1 MNVLLRILRIQR
13 GEGRTVGLVVA
24 LMFLSVAGLTVG
36 ESGITALFF
45 DRIGTDALPL
55 VYLGQGIV
63 GLVGML
69 ALTGVLGRF
78 DRRRAYVT
86 LPVLLAGTI
95 LVERV
100 IGAAGPDWIYPVM
113 WLTVSLASLGQAIG
127 LWGTAGLVTDT
138 RRAKRLF
145 PLFGAG
151 SILGAVAG
159 GLGTGPL
166 ASAIG
171 TQNLLVV
178 WTLALLGSSA
188 LCAVILGLRRGVKR
202 PRVRSHRASAVAEL
216 RQGFALVRRS
226 PLLRWMAAASVLF
239 SLLFYSLYLP
249 FAQAASSH
257 YPDPEELAGF
267 LGIYWAAVTAIAFV
281 VSVLLANRLLGWF
294 GAAATLVVLPIL
306 YAGSFGLLV
315 VTSTFGTLVATRLA
329 VNVWLQGVTS
339 PSWETLVNVTP
350 EDRRDQTRA
359 FLNGGPAQAG
369 TAIAGVVQLV
379 GQGALTARQLSVIGL
394 VAAVITVM
402 VGWRIRRSY
411 TTALVEAIRA
421 GRPRVFD
428 DAIPNAAIA
437 VRGDGQA
444 TSLALA
450 ALEDPDPR
458 MRRLALDLVAD
469 ADDPRATEAL
479 RRACEDPDPIVR
491 ARAVEA
497 VGLADLLDEAGR
509 CRALEDGDAVVRLA
523 AVRATDPAET
533 PVAML
538 DDADASVVAASAARL
553 LAGPFRPEAE
563 DAVRRLLSAEDAET
577 RRSVVREL
585 GEAASPRDVVAM
597 VRVCVDDPSA
607 AVRAATLRALVA
619 GGPRVVVPVALEA
632 LASEEASLRHA
643 ALDALG
649 GTDLR
654 GFDAEIGRVV
664 RTRASLAERDRSM
677 AASIPPDGGAAELL
691 RDALRSRGRANA
703 LVALSALT
711 PTSRDPRAMRLAL
724 EHLSDGAGGELA
736 NAVETIEVAARSP
749 VARSLLAL
757 WEPAPIDAHRLAD
770 PASLDAAARDAD
782 PFIRACAE
790 LARSHRNEGG
800 TMARSRGSM
809 SPMELVLVLRG
820 IPLFAALAPGELQR
834 VAAISEERTYSDGE
848 VIGAEGD
855 LGDEMHVVL
864 DGAVRVV
871 RRDAGTIARR
881 VAGDAVGEMAVI
893 TRAPRVASLIAE
905 GDVRTLRVGLREF
918 EAMIRERPDIALAVM
933 RVLAERLGAMTA
945 DASRV

>member
-1 MNVLLRILRIQR
+1 MNVLLRTLRIQP
-13 GEGRTVGLVVA
+13 GEGRTVGLVVC
-24 LMFLSVAGLTVG
+24 LMFLAFAGLTVG

-55 VYLGQGIV
+55 MYLGQGAV
-63 GLVGML
+63 GLAGML

-100 IGAAGPDWIYPVM
+100 IGAADPAWIYPVM

-151 SILGAVAG
+151 CILGAVAG

-178 WTLALLGSSA
+178 WSLALLGSSA
-188 LCAVILGLRRGVKR
+188 LCATILGLHRGVRR
-202 PRVRSHRASAVAEL
+202 PRVHSQRASPVTEL
-216 RQGFALVRRS
+216 RRGFAFVRRS

-249 FAQAASSH
+249 FAQAASAH

-294 GAAATLVVLPIL
+294 GAAATLMVLPVL
-306 YAGSFGLLV
+306 YAGSFGVLV
-315 VTSTFGTLVATRLA
+315 VTSTFGTLVATRLG

-339 PSWETLVNVTP
+339 PAWETLVNVAP

-379 GQGALTARQLSVIGL
+379 GQEALTARQLSVIGL
-394 VAAVITVM
+394 VAAVITVV

-411 TTALVEAIRA
+411 ATALVEAIRA

-428 DAIPNAAIA
+428 DAIPNAAIS
-437 VRGDGQA
+437 VRSDGQA

-450 ALEDPDPR
+450 ALDDPDAR
-458 MRRLALDLVAD
+458 MRRLALHLVAGT
-469 ADDPRATEAL
+469 DDPRATEAL
-479 RRACEDPDPIVR
+479 RRASGDPDPIVR

-497 VGLADLLDEAGR
+497 AGAAGMLEEAVR
-509 CRALEDGDAVVRLA
+509 HRALEDDDGVVRLA
-523 AVRATDPAET
+523 AVHAIDPTQT

-553 LAGPFRPEAE
+553 LAGPSRREAE
-563 DAVRRLLSAEDAET
+563 DAIRRLLSAEDAET
-577 RRSVVREL
+577 RRFAVQEI
-585 GEAASPRDVVAM
+585 GEAAAPDDAVALVRGCVGDPSTT
-597 VRVCVDDPSA
+597 VRVA
-607 AVRAATLRALVA
+607 ALGALVA
-619 GGPRVVVPVALEA
+619 GGAEVVVPAALEA
-632 LASEEASLRHA
+632 LASGEASLRDA
-643 ALDALG
+643 ALDALAE
-649 GTDLR
+649 TDLR
-654 GFDAEIGRVV
+654 GFDAEIRSIVE
-664 RTRASLAERDRSM
+664 TRASLAERDRSM
-677 AASIPPDGGAAELL
+677 AAAIPPDGDAAELL

-703 LVALSALT
+703 IVALSALT
-711 PTSRDPRAMRLAL
+711 LASHDPRAMRVAL
-724 EHLSDGAGGELA
+724 EHLADGGGGELA
-736 NAVETIEVAARSP
+736 NALETIEVAARSS
-749 VARSLLAL
+749 VVRSLLAS
-757 WEPAPIDAHRLAD
+757 WEPTPVGVRRSAGPT
-770 PASLDAAARDAD
+770 SLDAAARDAD
-782 PFIRACAE
+782 PFIRGCAE
-790 LARSHRNEGG
+790 LVRSHRNEGG
-800 TMARSRGSM
+800 SMTRSGGSM
-809 SPMELVLVLRG
+809 SPMELVLALRG
-820 IPLFAALAPGELQR
+820 IALFAALAPVELQR
-834 VAAISEERTYSDGE
+834 IAAISEERHYSDGE
-848 VIGAEGD
+848 IIGAEGE

-864 DGAVRVV
+864 DGIVRVA
-871 RRDAGTIARR
+871 RSDGGTIARR
-881 VAGDAVGEMAVI
+881 AAGDAVGEMSVI
-893 TRAPRVASLIAE
+893 TRTPRVASLIAE
-905 GDVRTLRVGLREF
+905 GEVRTLRIGLREF

-933 RVLAERLGAMTA
+933 RVLAERLSTMTLLA
-945 DASRV
+945 